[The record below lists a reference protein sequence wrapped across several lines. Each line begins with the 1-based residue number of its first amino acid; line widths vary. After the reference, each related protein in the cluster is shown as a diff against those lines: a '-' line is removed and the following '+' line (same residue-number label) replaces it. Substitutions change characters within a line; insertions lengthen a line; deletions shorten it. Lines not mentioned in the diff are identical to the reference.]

1 MPQSL
6 ARLHVHL
13 VFSTKYRQPLLHD
26 AVRDSL
32 HRYMATVLQ
41 NLGCPPVLINSVEDH
56 VHILFELGRT
66 VAVSEAVEEVKKTSS
81 KWIKTQGPEYAAFA
95 WQAGYGAFAVSESN
109 VAAVR
114 AYIADQQ
121 EHHRKKA
128 FQEEYRVFL
137 QRHQVTF
144 DERYVWD

>member
-13 VFSTKYRQPLLHD
+13 VFSTKHREPWITD

-32 HRYMATVLQ
+32 HRYMAAVLADV
-41 NLGCPPVLINSVEDH
+41 GCPPMLINSVEDH
-56 VHILFELGRT
+56 VHVLFELGRT
-66 VAVSEAVEEVKKTSS
+66 VAVSAAVEAVKKSSS
-81 KWIKTQGPEYAAFA
+81 KWIKTRGPEFARFA

-109 VAAVR
+109 VLAVR
-114 AYIADQQ
+114 DYVADQR
-121 EHHRKKA
+121 ERHRTRS
-128 FQEEYRVFL
+128 FQDEYRAL
-137 QRHQVTF
+137 LERHGIEF

>member
-6 ARLHVHL
+6 ARLDIHL
-13 VFSTKYRQPLLHD
+13 IFSTKNRQSVLHD

-41 NLGCPPVLINSVEDH
+41 NYGCPPLLINSVPDH
-56 VHILFELGRT
+56 VHILFELART
-66 VAVSEAVEEVKKTSS
+66 VSVSDAVEEVKKTSS
-81 KWIKTQGPEYAAFA
+81 KWIKTQDEKFALFA

-114 AYIADQQ
+114 KHITDQQ
-121 EHHRKKA
+121 QHHRKKS
-128 FQEEYRVFL
+128 FQEEYRAFL
-137 QRHQVTF
+137 KRHRVSF
-144 DERYVWD
+144 DEKYVWD